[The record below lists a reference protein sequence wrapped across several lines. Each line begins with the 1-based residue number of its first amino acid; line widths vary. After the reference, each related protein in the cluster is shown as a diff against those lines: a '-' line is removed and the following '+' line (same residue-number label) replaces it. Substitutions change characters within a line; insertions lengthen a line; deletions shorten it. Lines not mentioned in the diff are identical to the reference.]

1 MKTLLNFSGMGFE
14 VGQTKSGLSH
24 SPDCARKYFSY
35 LRDAGVE
42 FIDQG
47 DCHIPNLSEK
57 VKIHNGQDLVKIQ
70 WQKYVDVYH
79 KTQELLDKDYP
90 LVNWG
95 GDHSVALSTAGAFL
109 SKYSDGY
116 VIWIDA
122 HADLNLPEFSESGN
136 FHGMPLAV
144 LLNLKGV
151 ATEHFSWLSHTLD
164 PKKLI
169 YVGLRDVDPFEK
181 EMIQSLGIKS
191 YDFEVIKLQGIQSVA
206 KEILEI
212 TKDSSVHVS
221 FDIDSVDPRFAPSTG
236 VPVKGGLTPHDVDV
250 LCTDLLQKSKV
261 RSIDIV
267 EINPELGTSKQV
279 DRTFLMALNFLS
291 SVFNSNYL
299 GDYYDCKGPGSD
311 SEQFTQKSWDF

>member
-1 MKTLLNFSGMGFE
+1 MKKILNFSGMGFE
-14 VGQTKSGLSH
+14 VGQTKSGLSR
-24 SPDCARKYFSY
+24 SPDFARKYFSY
-35 LRDAGVE
+35 LEDAGIE
-42 FIDQG
+42 FIDHG
-47 DCHIPNLSEK
+47 SSLVPNNSEK
-57 VKIHNGQDLVKIQ
+57 VKIHHSSDLNKIE
-70 WQKYVDVYH
+70 WQKYVDVYN
-79 KTQELLDKDYP
+79 KTQAILNEDYP

-95 GDHSVALSTAGAFL
+95 GDHSVALSTVGAFL
-109 SKYSDGY
+109 SKYLDGY

-144 LLNLKGV
+144 LLNLNNV
-151 ATEHFSWLSHTLD
+151 ACEHFTWLQKTLD

-169 YVGLRDVDPFEK
+169 YIGLRDIDPFEN
-181 EMIQSLGIKS
+181 EVISSLGIKN
-191 YDFEVIKLQGIQSVA
+191 YDFEAIKMKGMKQIT
-206 KEILEI
+206 KEII
-212 TKDSSVHVS
+212 DIIKDSFVHVS

-236 VPVKGGLTPHDVDV
+236 VPVKGGLNPHDIDI
-250 LCTDLLQKSKV
+250 LCTDLLSKSNV
-261 RSIDIV
+261 RSMDIV

-311 SEQFTQKSWDF
+311 SEQLTQRSWNF